1 MCFDPICNK
10 WMSKPL
16 QRKLSRLPRIVPL
29 FSGPLV
35 SFRSPFYPW
44 LGPILSLHLSTD
56 GQLQFDQGG
65 NAAIL
70 ALLNAMNN
78 TVDAMNNTVN
88 VMNNTINGLDR
99 RLSRIEI
106 VMENARIVKRNQH
119 LRSLGPGQVYGLRRK
134 EVSTFTVLRWPCF
147 VDTVC
152 RSLALERLLRN
163 RSMEV
168 FLYRLTLTSI
178 PHPM

>member
-1 MCFDPICNK
+1 MCPDPIRNK
-10 WMSKPL
+10 WMSKLL

-35 SFRSPFYPW
+35 SFRSLFYPW
-44 LGPILSLHLSTD
+44 LGPILSSHLSTD

-88 VMNNTINGLDR
+88 AMNNTINGLDR

-119 LRSLGPGQVYGLRRK
+119 LRSLGPGQVYGSRQK

-147 VDTVC
+147 VDTFC
-152 RSLALERLLRN
+152 RSLALERLLHN

-168 FLYRLTLTSI
+168 FLYLLMLTST

>member
-1 MCFDPICNK
+1 
-10 WMSKPL
+10 MSKPL

-35 SFRSPFYPW
+35 SFRSLFHPW
-44 LGPILSLHLSTD
+44 LGPILSSHLSTD

-88 VMNNTINGLDR
+88 VMNNTVTINGLDR

-119 LRSLGPGQVYGLRRK
+119 LRSLGPGQVYGSRRK
-134 EVSTFTVLRWPCF
+134 EVSTFTVLQWPCF

-152 RSLALERLLRN
+152 RSLALERLLHN

-168 FLYRLTLTSI
+168 FIYLLTLIST
-178 PHPM
+178 PHLM